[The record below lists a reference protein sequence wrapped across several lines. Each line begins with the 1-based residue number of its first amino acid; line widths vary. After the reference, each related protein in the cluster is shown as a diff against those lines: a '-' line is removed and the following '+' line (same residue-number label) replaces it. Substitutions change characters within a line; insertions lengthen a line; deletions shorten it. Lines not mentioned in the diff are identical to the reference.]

1 MLSTNGSGHSN
12 LLVNQT
18 FKSGSH
24 EGRYLYQQGRSSLFS
39 FVYTCILV
47 IFIDDTPPNLL
58 LSQAMANRI
67 LGCLPS
73 ITYRGGVSIFERC
86 LLIVNEWQRMKTI
99 FSLSNRLL
107 RAAPMKDVISTS
119 KADHPS
125 FSFVYTCR
133 CFTE

>member
-1 MLSTNGSGHSN
+1 SFERCLLLSTNGSGHSN
-12 LLVNQT
+12 PLVNQT

-67 LGCLPS
+67 LGCLPTFHIPWRS
-73 ITYRGGVSIFERC
+73 VYCKIK
-86 LLIVNEWQRMKTI
+86 LLTDKSGQNM
-99 FSLSNRLL
+99 
-107 RAAPMKDVISTS
+107 
-119 KADHPS
+119 
-125 FSFVYTCR
+125 
-133 CFTE
+133 